1 MTMVIIYFFVK
12 SSRAKNRKN
21 SEMLK
26 EILIFSIGVVAGI
39 MVCFAINGFEIDI
52 NVNHNVNL
60 PTGIMIG
67 GATPTNQANQ

>member
-12 SSRAKNRKN
+12 SSRAKNRNN

-39 MVCFAINGFEIDI
+39 MVGFAINGFEIDI
-52 NVNHNVNL
+52 NINHNVNL
-60 PTGIMIG
+60 PTGIVIG
-67 GATPTNQANQ
+67 GATHTN